1 MPNVLIQMAP
11 DTPTCPAHPNQL
23 GNSEHVLP
31 RLTGAP
37 RLENGEHLLPGAT
50 GAPRPKKPHGEYTLR
65 FLPGPARQFA
75 PEPHYPFTPSSFRQ
89 STGEA
94 QHQFDSNSARSADDN
109 VLYQPPASRPKMPP
123 HQEASVEATL
133 AALEALGG
141 LLEGSGST
149 PALANAAFA
158 AIAAPAAPM
167 QLPADRADRAAP
179 ATGQRG
185 VPVESGGH
193 KVPERQEAAAA
204 TVTKMLVPDTI
215 EVEEVPVTISR
226 PITPAPKEGCLDDIQ
241 TGHQPGR

>member
-1 MPNVLIQMAP
+1 
-11 DTPTCPAHPNQL
+11 
-23 GNSEHVLP
+23 
-31 RLTGAP
+31 
-37 RLENGEHLLPGAT
+37 
-50 GAPRPKKPHGEYTLR
+50 
-65 FLPGPARQFA
+65 
-75 PEPHYPFTPSSFRQ
+75 
-89 STGEA
+89 
-94 QHQFDSNSARSADDN
+94 
-109 VLYQPPASRPKMPP
+109 MPP

-149 PALANAAFA
+149 PAPANAAFA

-226 PITPAPKEGCLDDIQ
+226 PITPAPKEGCLDRHPDWPSAWEVVWRANEIRIP
-241 TGHQPGR
+241 TARLRDKVIIL